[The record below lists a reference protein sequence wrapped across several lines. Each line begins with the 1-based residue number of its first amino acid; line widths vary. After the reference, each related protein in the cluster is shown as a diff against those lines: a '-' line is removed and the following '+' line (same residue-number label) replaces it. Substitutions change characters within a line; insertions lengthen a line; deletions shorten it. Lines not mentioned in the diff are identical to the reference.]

1 METAGKTGLFRKRE
15 KRNRIRRKHGNFFLC
30 ERKEKG
36 KERKKM
42 VRSGLLF
49 DVDTKAD
56 RVLILDEDGHTSE
69 YPGISI
75 EVSRAIDEKRIQIG
89 TIVRIQKKDVVGS

>member
-1 METAGKTGLFRKRE
+1 MRK
-15 KRNRIRRKHGNFFLC
+15 
-30 ERKEKG
+30 KEEG
-36 KERKKM
+36 KERNGM

-49 DVDTKAD
+49 DVDTKTD
-56 RVLILDEDGHTSE
+56 RVLILDEDGSTSE

-89 TIVRIQKKDVVGS
+89 TIVRIQKRDVVGS

>member
-1 METAGKTGLFRKRE
+1 MQK
-15 KRNRIRRKHGNFFLC
+15 
-30 ERKEKG
+30 KEEG
-36 KERKKM
+36 KERNGM

-49 DVDTKAD
+49 DVDTKTD
-56 RVLILDEDGHTSE
+56 RVLILDEDGSTSE

-89 TIVRIQKKDVVGS
+89 TIVRIQKRDVVGS

>member
-1 METAGKTGLFRKRE
+1 MGTPHAKRKT
-15 KRNRIRRKHGNFFLC
+15 
-30 ERKEKG
+30 KEEG
-36 KERKKM
+36 KERKQM

-49 DVDTKAD
+49 DVDTKSD
-56 RVLILDEDGHTSE
+56 RVLILDENGHTSE

-89 TIVRIQKKDVVGS
+89 TIVRIHKNDVVES